1 MSTTTHLVCAPDD
14 LDYPAVVSEWLIAP
28 GSMVLADTP
37 LLKLAVAGATKV
49 VLTPMDGVLSE
60 HCVAVGEP
68 LAACDLLAMIEA
80 EEPEFGMLIAPE
92 DADDNFSVAACKQSF
107 PAAQGIPQVG
117 SPRVSQQALPVN
129 FDPEALALCAAL
141 GLAPDELPLSGQ
153 VGRREVERF
162 VRQELRTLAALR
174 SLLQR

>member
-14 LDYPAVVSEWLIAP
+14 LDYPAVVSEWLIAA
-28 GSMVLADTP
+28 GSVVVADTP

-80 EEPEFGMLIAPE
+80 EEPEFGLLIAPE
-92 DADDNFSVAACKQSF
+92 DADDNLSVAACKQAF
-107 PAAQGIPQVG
+107 PAATGLPPTA
-117 SPRVSQQALPVN
+117 SPRLPQQALPVS
-129 FDPEALALCAAL
+129 FDAEALALCAAL
-141 GLAPDELPLSGQ
+141 GLAPDELPLSGL

-162 VRQELRTLAALR
+162 VRQELRTLDALR
-174 SLLQR
+174 ALLQR